1 MSYHCHLNSEISTD
15 LNVQNLNTNVVPS
28 DPSPQVL
35 ASLPTVEISQTGR
48 EVEEIIEESGRG
60 RRKRALCQIGD
71 LNGCL
76 CGKVVNLGVNSSL
89 QKTIECRQPGCETQW
104 VRSMVEKKL
113 RLTHHLISS

>member
-1 MSYHCHLNSEISTD
+1 M
-15 LNVQNLNTNVVPS
+15 
-28 DPSPQVL
+28 

-89 QKTIECRQPGCETQW
+89 QKQLNVGNLD
-104 VRSMVEKKL
+104 VKL
-113 RLTHHLISS
+113 NGYVLRWRKN